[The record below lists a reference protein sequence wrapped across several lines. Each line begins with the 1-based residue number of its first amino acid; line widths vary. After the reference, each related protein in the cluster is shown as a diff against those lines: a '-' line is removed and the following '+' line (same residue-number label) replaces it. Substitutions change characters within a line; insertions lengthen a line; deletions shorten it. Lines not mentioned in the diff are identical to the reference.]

1 MYVSANSGTMREAI
15 VAFTISQKDGPQR
28 TYIIGG
34 EAGIVEMGTVG
45 STGSVLTRARGGL
58 NVDDREVHDG
68 VLVLG
73 MHDGIL
79 VPEDWAQWRREEP

>member
-15 VAFTISQKDGPQR
+15 VAFTISQKDGPRR

-34 EAGIVEMGTVG
+34 EAGIIETGTVG

-58 NVDDREVHDG
+58 NIDDRYWYLKIGHSGGEKS
-68 VLVLG
+68 LERTL
-73 MHDGIL
+73 
-79 VPEDWAQWRREEP
+79 QRRG